1 MNENVNNGVNSEGN
15 KDNLVTNPAPD
26 KETVSNAPVNPVPN
40 RAPMGNAP
48 VNPMPNR
55 APMGNAPVNPMPNR
69 APMGNAPVNSMP
81 NRAPMGNA
89 PVNPMP
95 NRVPMGNAP
104 VNSMP
109 NRVPMGNAPVNPMPN
124 RAPMGSAPVNPV
136 VNRAPIGNAPVN
148 PVPNPQPTVV
158 SNTQPLYN
166 AQAAQ
171 YSSYNN
177 ATVEPEKKEPAKDKK
192 KGKIIAVVIMAIVF
206 LFAVTVLVISLFSSS
221 ESEGPAV
228 NGDDTEMNLV
238 EVPDEEDG
246 DIPTEG
252 VLTPKQIYQKVH
264 ESSVGVLV
272 YTRNQ
277 QEVYSEGTGVV
288 MGLNNDKTVTYIITC
303 AHVIDVRN
311 PQIVV
316 QTDDGTQYDAFVVGV
331 DAKTDIGLLRVNA
344 TNLKAAEFAV
354 SDDLTV
360 GDSVYAIG
368 NPGGTQFFGSF
379 TEGMVSAIAR
389 PIDSPV
395 GYEVACVQHTAAIN
409 PGNSGGA
416 LLNEYGQVIGINSSK
431 IASTEY
437 EGMGFAVPTHTVKEV
452 VDELIKNGYVSN
464 RPVLGLTFVPA
475 SQNQTYSIVV
485 KANKLPAGSIVIEEI
500 MAGSDLLNSDVK
512 SGDMI
517 TAVNGKKLDTYDVLL
532 EVIENGNVGDVLTLE
547 ICRVDSTTY
556 DITTF
561 EVKVKLVE
569 DTSTSTVQN
578 NSSGNDFV
586 LPFDE

>member
-1 MNENVNNGVNSEGN
+1 MNENVNNGVSGEGN
-15 KDNLVTNPAPD
+15 KDNLVTNPTPD
-26 KETVSNAPVNPVPN
+26 KENMGNTPMNPVPDRAPMGNTPVSPMPN
-40 RAPMGNAP
+40 RAPMGNAHVNPMPNRAPMGNTP

-55 APMGNAPVNPMPNR
+55 APMGNAPMNP
-69 APMGNAPVNSMP
+69 AP

-104 VNSMP
+104 VN
-109 NRVPMGNAPVNPMPN
+109 PMPN
-124 RAPMGSAPVNPV
+124 RAPMGNTPVNQ
-136 VNRAPIGNAPVN
+136 
-148 PVPNPQPTVV
+148 VPNSQSTMAHNTPPVY
-158 SNTQPLYN
+158 NTQATQYPLYN
-166 AQAAQ
+166 STSVQLEQ
-171 YSSYNN
+171 
-177 ATVEPEKKEPAKDKK
+177 KKTGKDKK
-192 KGKIIAVVIMAIVF
+192 KGKIIACVIMAIVF
-206 LFAVTVLVISLFSSS
+206 LFAVTVLVISLFLGSNS
-221 ESEGPAV
+221 EEPAI

-238 EVPDEEDG
+238 EAPDEEEG

-311 PQIVV
+311 PQIIV
-316 QTDDGTQYDAFVVGV
+316 QTDDGTQYDAYVVGV

-344 TNLKAAEFAV
+344 TDLKAAEFAT

-360 GDSVYAIG
+360 GDAVYAIG

-464 RPVLGLTFVPA
+464 RPVLGLTFIPA

-500 MAGSDLLNSDVK
+500 MMGSDLLNSDVK

-532 EVIENGNVGDVLTLE
+532 EVIENGKVGDVLTLE

-556 DITTF
+556 DISTF

-569 DTSTSTVQN
+569 DTSTSTAHN
-578 NSSGNDFV
+578 NSSENDFV